1 MNDHLFGKELFIRF
15 TVRVFREFLS
25 NFVCVLLFL
34 FDIEGGMWD
43 VTLLIPDHAF
53 LFTSE
58 KKLRISIGV
67 FIFASQEYKVDLTPL
82 VSIIY
87 YVRFT

>member
-53 LFTSE
+53 LFSSE
-58 KKLRISIGV
+58 KNYV
-67 FIFASQEYKVDLTPL
+67 FLSVCSSSPAKSTKWT
-82 VSIIY
+82 
-87 YVRFT
+87 